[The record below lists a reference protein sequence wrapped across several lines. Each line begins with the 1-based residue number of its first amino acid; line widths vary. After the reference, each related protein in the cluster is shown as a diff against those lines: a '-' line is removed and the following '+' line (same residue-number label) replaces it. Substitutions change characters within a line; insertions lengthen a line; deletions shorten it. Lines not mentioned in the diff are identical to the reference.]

1 MTRYTTTSSRP
12 NDWVSPRPRSGLTRE
27 YVHGPLQSMDYAE
40 RLERGLPRL
49 RRVSAWLTAAALI
62 GLGALALWHGLW
74 ALTRA
79 SLNRQIA
86 AVKAEQPELF
96 AQMEAE
102 WDALP
107 ANPRKL
113 DHYVTEGRRE
123 MGEAR
128 WQELNKEWDA

>member
-1 MTRYTTTSSRP
+1 MSRA
-12 NDWVSPRPRSGLTRE
+12 R
-27 YVHGPLQSMDYAE
+27 QQA
-40 RLERGLPRL
+40 RLL
-49 RRVSAWLTAAALI
+49 AAAQED
-62 GLGALALWHGLW
+62 ALW
-74 ALTRA
+74 AQTRA